1 MLCSLCIGFMWKEK
15 HFFMYFNILNH
26 ILYIHVFNE
35 FDLNFF
41 QILISGNIELFHMIV
56 AFGLY
61 WKSKLQ
67 IIELLFQ
74 NKILKILNLIMVVI
88 KIKIINQN

>member
-1 MLCSLCIGFMWKEK
+1 MFLMNLIFK
-15 HFFMYFNILNH
+15 FFI
-26 ILYIHVFNE
+26 
-35 FDLNFF
+35 
-41 QILISGNIELFHMIV
+41 ILISGNIELFHTIIV
-56 AFGLY
+56 FGLY

-88 KIKIINQN
+88 KTKIINLN